1 MKVYDLRRIASACG
15 DYTLY
20 VLAEIDK
27 LRPGERLKII
37 AARNASSVL
46 DEVAETLEKAA
57 PVRVVERG
65 YEEDTYYIVV
75 ERR

>member
-1 MKVYDLRRIASACG
+1 MKMYDLRKIASACG

-27 LRPGERLKII
+27 LKPGERLKVV
-37 AARNASSVL
+37 AARSASSLL
-46 DEVAETLEKAA
+46 DEIAETLEKAA

-65 YEEDTYYIVV
+65 YEGDAYYIVV
-75 ERR
+75 EHR

>member
-1 MKVYDLRRIASACG
+1 MKVYDLRKIASACG

-27 LRPGERLKII
+27 LKPGERLKII
-37 AARNASSVL
+37 AARSASSVL

-57 PVRVVERG
+57 PIRVVERG
-65 YEEDTYYIVV
+65 HEEDTYYIVV
-75 ERR
+75 EHR

>member
-1 MKVYDLRRIASACG
+1 MKVYDLRKIASACG

-27 LRPGERLKII
+27 LKPGERLKII
-37 AARNASSVL
+37 AARSASSLL
-46 DEVAETLEKAA
+46 DEVAGTLEKAA
-57 PVRVVERG
+57 PIRIVERG

-75 ERR
+75 EHR